1 MPREDEPVHVRQST
15 DARDLWTRVHVD
27 ARQSNGFRADNRQPL
42 LPSNRDTPF
51 GRQQSPFPIDNM
63 RNTAVA
69 VNLIFETLPPQ
80 LVATAEPPPV
90 NSREIERLVFR
101 TALADIDTND
111 NARLK
116 RELRRVEGELQRALC
131 LNRALTG
138 EMVRNA
144 RDPALMC

>member
-1 MPREDEPVHVRQST
+1 MRQST
-15 DARDLWTRVHVD
+15 DARDLWTRVHEG

-51 GRQQSPFPIDNM
+51 GRQQSPFPNM

-69 VNLIFETLPPQ
+69 VNLIFENLPPQ
-80 LVATAEPPPV
+80 LVATAEPPLV

-144 RDPALMC
+144 RDRALSAKSTHK